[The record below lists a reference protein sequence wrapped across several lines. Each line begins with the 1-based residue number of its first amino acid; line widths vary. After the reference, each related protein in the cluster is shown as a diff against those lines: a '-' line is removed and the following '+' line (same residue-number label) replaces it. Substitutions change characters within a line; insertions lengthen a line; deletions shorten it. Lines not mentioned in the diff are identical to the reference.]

1 MVSKIFFGNSSLFFF
16 VIISVF
22 LALNIFTPLVV
33 DDYIYSLL
41 GKDGGHAQSIFD
53 ILNFCKSYYL
63 DWGGRIISHFFAA
76 FWLFVGK
83 PLFNIANTTVYIF
96 FILLLQFH
104 STGSIKKINVSLFVL
119 INVALWFLVRAWGQV
134 FLWLDGSCNYLWTTT
149 LVLLFLVPFR
159 KKSDDANYNLNS
171 AQAIGFFVLSLLA
184 GCSNEN
190 TGIAVLIS
198 LLGYFA
204 IKIFRKERILLFE
217 IVGFIGFL
225 IGYSVLV
232 FAPGNEA
239 RFVGEGVTSS
249 TSLFKNGSIDIKLLI
264 YRFYRVT
271 LKFAHRGGLLLFIV
285 SLFAGTYILTQKKK
299 IKIFTFFFLVAGFI
313 SAYSLIAVPP
323 MSDRAYFPMVVFL
336 FITALNLLIQIKESI
351 NLPLLVKKLFWC
363 SVCVIFA
370 VSFIYALKDMLNVYT
385 KFKERADWIISQREK
400 GVLDN
405 IEVTSIVSYNKHCA
419 LYEQEGADVG
429 SLVYR
434 DNIAKYYKVNSLK
447 PV

>member
-1 MVSKIFFGNSSLFFF
+1 
-16 VIISVF
+16 
-22 LALNIFTPLVV
+22 
-33 DDYIYSLL
+33 
-41 GKDGGHAQSIFD
+41 
-53 ILNFCKSYYL
+53 
-63 DWGGRIISHFFAA
+63 
-76 FWLFVGK
+76 
-83 PLFNIANTTVYIF
+83 
-96 FILLLQFH
+96 
-104 STGSIKKINVSLFVL
+104 L
-119 INVALWFLVRAWGQV
+119 INVALWFLVRVWGQI

-159 KKSDDANYNLNS
+159 KKSDDANYNLTS
-171 AQAIGFFVLSLLA
+171 AQSIGFFGLSLLA

-198 LLGYFA
+198 LSGYFA

-239 RFVGEGVTSS
+239 RFVGEWVAAS
-249 TSLFKNGSIDIKLLI
+249 TSLFKNGSIDIELLI

-271 LKFAHRGGLLLFIV
+271 LKFAYRGGLVLFIAFLV
-285 SLFAGTYILTQKKK
+285 TGAYILTRKQK

-313 SAYSLIAVPP
+313 SAYSLVTVPP
-323 MSDRAYFPMVVFL
+323 ISDRAYFSMVVFL

-351 NLPLLVKKLFWC
+351 SVSLLVKRLFWG
-363 SVCVIFA
+363 SVCIIFA
-370 VSFIYALKDMLNVYT
+370 ISFIYASKDIVNVYT

-400 GVLDN
+400 GILDN
-405 IEVTSIVSYNKHCA
+405 IEVSSIVSYNKYCA
-419 LYEQEGADVG
+419 LYEQEGADVV
-429 SLVYR
+429 SDLYR
-434 DNIAKYYKVNSLK
+434 YNIAKYYKVNSLK